1 MGFDRRSFIAMSGR
15 TMGAG
20 WLALNWPRIA
30 TAAGHAH
37 SDARSATPR
46 SFAILNAEMARSV
59 DAMCAQIIPTDDSPG
74 AREAGAVYFVDQAL
88 NGFYA
93 AHRAEFMMDY
103 AEFAAAVTKR
113 FSGTGFADLAADRQI
128 EYLRSVEESRFFGS
142 VRFLTILG
150 LLALPVYGG
159 NRDEIG
165 WKLIGFDDAH
175 AFNPPFGYYDR
186 DYPGFVSYDVKSPS

>member
-1 MGFDRRSFIAMSGR
+1 MEFDRRSFIATSGQAL
-15 TMGAG
+15 GAG

-37 SDARSATPR
+37 AEAQSARPM
-46 SFAILNAEMARSV
+46 SFAILNAEMARDV
-59 DAMCAQIIPTDDSPG
+59 DAMCAQIIPSDDSPG

-88 NGFYA
+88 GGFYA
-93 AHRAEFMMDY
+93 PHRTEFLNDY
-103 AEFAAAVTKR
+103 AEFAAGVSKR
-113 FSGTGFADLAADRQI
+113 FTGVRFADISADRQI
-128 EYLRSVEESRFFGS
+128 ACLQSVEETRFFGS

-150 LLALPVYGG
+150 LLALPGYGG
-159 NRDEIG
+159 NRGEIG

-186 DYPGFVSYDVKSPS
+186 DYPGFVPYDAKSGS